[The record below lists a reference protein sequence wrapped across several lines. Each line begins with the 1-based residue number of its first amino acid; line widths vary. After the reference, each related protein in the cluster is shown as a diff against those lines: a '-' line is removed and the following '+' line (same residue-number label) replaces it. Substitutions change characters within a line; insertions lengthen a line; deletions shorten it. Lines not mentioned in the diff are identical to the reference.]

1 MGRVPKQRVLSE
13 LGQSVVELRTVLH
26 MHLMGLAMELLFG
39 SPLSVRHAA
48 QGHRIHFGTGSWPAP
63 LGVGGAH
70 LAAERRDGAS
80 KIAAMLAARRAI
92 DRWCRDNPTLCA
104 PRVADPIVLRVLPI

>member
-1 MGRVPKQRVLSE
+1 MAEYPSSGVLSE

-26 MHLMGLAMELLFG
+26 MHLYGAGMDFLPAHPYPCAMQHKGIEYILAPDHG
-39 SPLSVRHAA
+39 PHPWAWVAHISPPKS
-48 QGHRIHFGTGSWPAP
+48 GTA
-63 LGVGGAH
+63 
-70 LAAERRDGAS
+70 RS

-104 PRVADPIVLRVLPI
+104 PRVADPIVLSLPK